1 MKKYRYGWFFRFL
14 FRQYIWNIPKA
25 KTIYLTFDD
34 GPIPEITEWVLNLLS
49 QYNAKATFFCIG
61 ENISKNSDIF
71 DKIVLNEHSVG
82 SHTYS
87 HLNGWNTDFEKYI
100 SNFNKAHAM
109 FDFKLF
115 RPPYGK
121 ITNKQS
127 KAVLEKSKIIMW
139 SVISHDYDI
148 SLNEELCLS
157 KTIAATNDGDI
168 VVFHDSLKAWKNL
181 EYVLP
186 RYLDHFSKK
195 GFVFEKIEL

>member
-14 FRQYIWNIPKA
+14 YNRYIWNIPKP

-34 GPIPEITEWVLNLLS
+34 GPIPEVTDWVLRLLS

-61 ENISKNSDIF
+61 DNIDKNRECF
-71 DKIVLNEHSVG
+71 NKILLNEHSVG
-82 SHTYS
+82 SHTYN
-87 HLNGWNTDFEKYI
+87 HLNGWNTNFETYRD
-100 SNFNKAHAM
+100 NFDKAHSM
-109 FDFKLF
+109 YNFKLF

-127 KAVLEKSKIIMW
+127 RAVLEKSKIVMW

-148 SLNEELCLS
+148 NLNKEVCLN
-157 KTIAATNDGDI
+157 KTIAATKEGDI
-168 VVFHDSLKAWKNL
+168 IVFHDSLKAWKNL

-186 RYLDHFSKK
+186 RYLEHFSKK
-195 GFVFEKIEL
+195 GFIFKKIE